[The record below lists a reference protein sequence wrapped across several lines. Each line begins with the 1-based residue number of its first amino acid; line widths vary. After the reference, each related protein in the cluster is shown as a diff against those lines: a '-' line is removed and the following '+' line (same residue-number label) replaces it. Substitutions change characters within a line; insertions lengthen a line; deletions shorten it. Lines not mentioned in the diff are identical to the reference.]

1 MVTCLPV
8 LPGCQVKGNVV
19 SQLKGISE
27 KLQPA
32 LESDDYGRKSGW
44 KSALGKV
51 KYQVG
56 LLRNREMPVWDSTLM
71 FQRESSRVWRKTP
84 EASPHPAT
92 TYSIGLIFDCNYQ
105 KVRKGQGGRGVVQL
119 QHPLG
124 EFLHSSYELENIF
137 GISTESTSL
146 SDRI

>member
-8 LPGCQVKGNVV
+8 LPGFQVKGDVV

-56 LLRNREMPVWDSTLM
+56 LLRSREMPV
-71 FQRESSRVWRKTP
+71 
-84 EASPHPAT
+84 
-92 TYSIGLIFDCNYQ
+92 
-105 KVRKGQGGRGVVQL
+105 
-119 QHPLG
+119 
-124 EFLHSSYELENIF
+124 
-137 GISTESTSL
+137 
-146 SDRI
+146 